1 VEKFAGKITGN
12 VNLAS
17 TYTNKY
23 AIKANQLQGY
33 IKKNCKPATAKKCQ
47 TKKK

>member
-1 VEKFAGKITGN
+1 VS
-12 VNLAS
+12 LPS
-17 TYTNKY
+17 TYTNTY
-23 AIKANQLQGY
+23 AIKANQLLGY